1 MWHQDIRSDGS
12 PLEAGLAFTCKL
24 KTDKSFIGR
33 EALEQYKSEGIRKR
47 LVCFTTSG

>member
-1 MWHQDIRSDGS
+1 MWHQDIRSDDS
-12 PLEAGLAFTCKL
+12 PLEADLAFTCKL
-24 KTDKSFIGR
+24 KTDKPFIGR